1 MIAFSAVSKSGVG
14 CRDFDTRINDII
26 FTSCEAH
33 GLGIGIGMGLD
44 VLVLVRRLLSTFP
57 NLDLCRML
65 VSL

>member
-33 GLGIGIGMGLD
+33 GLGMVWLGVGKKTF
-44 VLVLVRRLLSTFP
+44 VYLS
-57 NLDLCRML
+57 
-65 VSL
+65 